1 MKQSLLFNKTRK
13 NISKDIVA
21 TSHKYLVRA
30 DFIEKTISGV
40 YRFLPLG
47 FKVLKNIE
55 NIVRDE
61 MIRLGGQEILLPTF
75 QNKKLWEETG
85 RWKNFDPPL
94 FKFKDV
100 HEKEIALGPTHEEEI
115 TDMVRKRI
123 SSYQDL
129 PFFLFQIQNKFRNE
143 VRATGGILRTRE
155 FLMKDLYSF
164 HSNEKDLIDFYEKV
178 KKSYFNIFKRC
189 GLEIVAVDA
198 DSGTIGGDYS
208 NEFMVIADVGED
220 TILIC
225 SKCGYG
231 ANVEKIKNAKKCPK
245 CGGLLESKKAIE
257 LGHIFCLG
265 TKYSKIMNA
274 NYKNEKGEEKPIL
287 MGCYGIG
294 VSRLMAAII
303 ELNHDDRGIVWPK
316 EVAPF
321 QIHLICLNFGEKIK
335 KEADRIYSQLKKE
348 GFNVLYDDR
357 KNKSAGEKF
366 IESDLIGIP
375 IRIVIS
381 EKTLKEKSVGVKR
394 REEKKE
400 QLIKISNLNKFLEK
414 C

>member
-21 TSHKYLVRA
+21 TSHKYLVKA
-30 DFIEKTISGV
+30 DFVEKTISGV

-47 FKVLKNIE
+47 FKVLKNVE
-55 NIVRDE
+55 NIIRDE
-61 MIRLGGQEILLPTF
+61 MIKLGGQEILLPTI

-85 RWKNFDPPL
+85 RWESFEPPL

-100 HEKEIALGPTHEEEI
+100 HEKELALGPTHEEEV
-115 TDMVRKRI
+115 TDMVRNRNF
-123 SSYQDL
+123 SYQDL
-129 PFFLFQIQNKFRNE
+129 PFSLFQIQNKFRNE

-164 HSNEKDLIDFYEKV
+164 HSSEKDLIDFYEKV
-178 KKSYFNIFKRC
+178 RESYFNIFRRC
-189 GLEIVAVDA
+189 GLDVVAVDA

-208 NEFMVIADVGED
+208 NEFMTVADVGED

-225 SKCGYG
+225 GKCGYG
-231 ANVEKIKNAKKCPK
+231 ANIEKIKDVKKCPK

-265 TKYSKIMNA
+265 TKYSKMMNA
-274 NYKNEKGEEKPIL
+274 NYKNEKGEEHPIL
-287 MGCYGIG
+287 MGCYGVG

-303 ELNHDDRGIVWPK
+303 EVSNDEKGIIWPK
-316 EVAPF
+316 EVSPF
-321 QIHLICLNFGEKIK
+321 QIHLICLNSDGKIK
-335 KEADRIYSQLKKE
+335 KEADQLYVGLKKD
-348 GFNVLYDDR
+348 GFDVLYDDR
-357 KNKSAGEKF
+357 GDKSAGEKF

-375 IRIVIS
+375 IRIVVS
-381 EKTLKEKSVGVKR
+381 PKTLKEKSVGIKKR
-394 REEKKE
+394 NEKNE
-400 QLIKISNLNKFLEK
+400 QLIKINNLNKFLKK